1 MQMTVSSIFKET
13 NNKYNFNK
21 QILTT
26 LFNKTTCYL
35 NMLKCNKILNI
46 MKRRLSENLSVTKT
60 QNTSRI

>member
-1 MQMTVSSIFKET
+1 MTVSSMFKGT

-35 NMLKCNKILNI
+35 NMLKYNKILNI
-46 MKRRLSENLSVTKT
+46 MKRQLSEN
-60 QNTSRI
+60 